1 MRGSLRGWTRAAEAE
16 LRTSI
21 AAGAR
26 AKAVPV
32 KSGRL
37 EDAVQESQSDDRLV
51 GELSVALGLL
61 GVFLAS
67 IGLFG
72 AVAHWAAGRTRE
84 IAIRLTLGATP
95 GHIARLVF
103 KRGLAIIGLGVV
115 AGVPIAMAAAALI
128 QPLLFGVTPRDA
140 LTHAT
145 AVAILVAAGLLAEC
159 WPAWRAARV
168 NALEA
173 LRWE

>member
-1 MRGSLRGWTRAAEAE
+1 MRALAPGVDARAAEAE
-16 LRTSI
+16 LRASI
-21 AAGAR
+21 AAVAR

-37 EDAVQESQSDDRLV
+37 EDAVQESLSDDRLV

-103 KRGLAIIGLGVV
+103 RRGLAIIGLGVV
-115 AGVPIAMAAAALI
+115 AGVPVRDGLRGARSSRCS
-128 QPLLFGVTPRDA
+128 FGVTPRDA

-145 AVAILVAAGLLAEC
+145 AVAILVAAGLLAAC
-159 WPAWRAARV
+159 WPAWRASRV
-168 NALEA
+168 NAL
-173 LRWE
+173 